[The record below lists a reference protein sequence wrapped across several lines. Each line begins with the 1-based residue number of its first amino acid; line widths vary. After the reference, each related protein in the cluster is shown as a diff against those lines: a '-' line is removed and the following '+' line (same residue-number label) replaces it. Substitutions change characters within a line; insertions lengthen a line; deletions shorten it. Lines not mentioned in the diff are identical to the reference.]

1 MLVLH
6 RKAGQRIL
14 IGNDIE
20 IHIVSAKGSN
30 VQLAIKAPPEFRV
43 AREDKVPIETNELKN

>member
-6 RKAGQRIL
+6 RTVGQRIL

-20 IHIVSAKGSN
+20 IHIVSAKGSS
-30 VQLAIKAPPEFRV
+30 VQLAIKAPSEFRV
-43 AREDKVPIETNELKN
+43 TREDKVPIEQHELQH

>member
-6 RKAGQRIL
+6 RTAGERIL

-20 IHIVSAKGSN
+20 IHIVSAKGSS